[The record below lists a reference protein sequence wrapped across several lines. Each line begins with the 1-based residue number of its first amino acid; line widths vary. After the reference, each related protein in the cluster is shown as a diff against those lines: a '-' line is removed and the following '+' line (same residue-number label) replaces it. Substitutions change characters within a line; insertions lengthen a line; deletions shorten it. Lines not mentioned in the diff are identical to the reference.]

1 MDISDL
7 YYSPDQICINF
18 FWKGQ
23 ELFSD
28 KFEILLPILGAQK
41 IIEIFDTRYDLDIGD
56 YSFRDIVIDGTTF
69 KVHLKSESDLR
80 QVQLYK
86 LNLP

>member
-1 MDISDL
+1 MENSDVF
-7 YYSPDQICINF
+7 YFEGQVYINF
-18 FWKGQ
+18 FWQGQ
-23 ELFSD
+23 EVFSD

-56 YSFRDIVIDGTTF
+56 YSLRDIVIDGTTF

-86 LNLP
+86 LNLS